1 METENN
7 TFMGLPNPLPDI
19 YRADNANSAVSN
31 YIQTLSQETMKE
43 FNVKARIMQN
53 ACKEYHF
60 LISNK
65 KIISRTRNYFNQI
78 HQYTVKMHTGSF
90 VKTIART
97 KGWISYF
104 NKCMIKLHK
113 QQSPASIRD
122 IYACRSILDSASGK
136 DTLNLIKQCYQV
148 MNENIQYLISL
159 GFTPCDAE
167 PLKDTENFNP
177 DENPEIIVPE
187 HSYLS
192 PENKPYVKD
201 YIATPKDNTYQSL
214 HIIFK
219 DKYGNYFE
227 YQVRTY
233 SMDINAEVGKA
244 SHKTYKDN
252 QKKKDSIPKL
262 NIDRNK
268 IKISGYRC
276 DDKGLLISDDSGIE
290 SSAPF
295 LCRIQK
301 N

>member
-1 METENN
+1 METVNN
-7 TFMGLPNPLPDI
+7 TFMNLPNPLPDI
-19 YRADNANSAVSN
+19 YRANDANSAVSN
-31 YIQTLSQETMKE
+31 YIETLSHETNE
-43 FNVKARIMQN
+43 DINVTARIMQN
-53 ACKEYHF
+53 ACKEYLF

-65 KIISRTRNYFNQI
+65 TISSRTRNYFNQL
-78 HQYTVKMHTGSF
+78 HQHTVKMHKGSF

-104 NKCMIKLHK
+104 NKCMIKLHNHK
-113 QQSPASIRD
+113 SLDSIRD
-122 IYACRSILDSASGK
+122 IYACRTILDSKQGK
-136 DTLNLIKQCYQV
+136 DDMDLIKQCYEV
-148 MNENIQYLISL
+148 MNENIQYLITL

-187 HSYLS
+187 HSFLL
-192 PENKPYVKD
+192 PENQPYVKD

-219 DKYGNYFE
+219 DEHGNYFE

-233 SMDINAEVGKA
+233 SMDINAETGKA
-244 SHKTYKDN
+244 SHKTYKEK
-252 QKKKDSIPKL
+252 QKQQESIPKL
-262 NIDRNK
+262 NIDRSK
-268 IKISGYRC
+268 ITVPGYRC
-276 DDKGLLISDDSGIE
+276 DNEGLLVSDDSGIE